1 MRFIHAADLHI
12 DSSLSGLRPRQSAPP
27 HDFHLATRT
36 AVRNLVDHAVSE
48 GVDFLVIAG
57 DVFDGDWADYAT
69 GLFFVNALSDLGR
82 AGIPVV
88 MIHGNHDASSKMTR
102 ALTWPGHVRVLGS
115 REPETHAL
123 EHLGVSVHG
132 QSFADGAV
140 PGNLASAYPGAV
152 PGHFNIGLLHTSLA
166 GNSRHDTYAPC
177 SIDDLRSKGYD
188 YWALG
193 HVHTPA
199 LVCEDPHVV
208 YPGNIQGRH
217 VNEVGP
223 RGFVVV
229 DVEDGRV
236 SRLKTVAAD
245 AIRWRKVRVDLSG
258 SACFPDVAVAVASA
272 LEGTTVDADGRAVAV
287 RLELHGDTAM
297 HGELLSDRERL
308 EAECDAA
315 ALQAGD
321 VWLERIVLATTA
333 DPTTRTADFES
344 AGVAEVLRA
353 VAADPG
359 ERDAIRRALEADFG
373 RLPASLRRAAGVDL
387 GHAAFDAI
395 LADAT
400 ALLAH
405 RLADPATGR

>member
-1 MRFIHAADLHI
+1 MRFIHTADLHV
-12 DSSLSGLRPRQSAPP
+12 DSSMSGVRPREGAAP
-27 HDFHLATRT
+27 HDFHLATRR
-36 AVRNLVDHAVSE
+36 AVTNLVDHAVSAE
-48 GVDFLVIAG
+48 VDFLVVAG

-69 GLFFVNALSDLGR
+69 GLFLLAALADLGR

-88 MIHGNHDASSKMTR
+88 MIHGNHDASSRMTR
-102 ALTWPGHVRVLGS
+102 SLTWPGHVRVLGS
-115 REPETHAL
+115 KTPETHVL
-123 EHLGVSVHG
+123 EGLGVSIHG
-132 QSFADGAV
+132 QSFAEGAV
-140 PGNLASAYPGAV
+140 PGNLAAAYPDAV

-177 SIDDLRSKGYD
+177 GLEDLRSKGYD

-199 LVCEDPHVV
+199 VVCEDPHVV

-236 SRLKTVAAD
+236 SRLTSVAAD
-245 AIRWRKVRVDLSG
+245 TLRWGRVRVDVSG
-258 SACFPDVAVAVASA
+258 STTFSDVAGAVSSA
-272 LEGTTVDADGRAVAV
+272 LNGAALGLEARALAV
-287 RLELHGDTAM
+287 RLEIHGGTAM
-297 HGELLSDRERL
+297 HGELVSDRERI

-315 ALQAGD
+315 AIQAGD
-321 VWLERIVLATTA
+321 VWLERIVVETTA
-333 DPTTRTADFES
+333 ERVTQDDVEA
-344 AGVAEVLRA
+344 AGLTEILRA

-359 ERDAIRRALEADFG
+359 ERDAIRRALEADLG
-373 RLPASLRRAAGVDL
+373 RIPPSLRRAAGVDL
-387 GHAAFDAI
+387 DDGAFDAV
-395 LADAT
+395 LADAA

-405 RLADPATGR
+405 RLNAPTSER

>member
-12 DSSLSGLRPRQSAPP
+12 DSSLSGLRLRHEGAGR
-27 HDFHLATRT
+27 DFQLATRR
-36 AVRNLVDHAVSE
+36 AVTNLVEHAVSQR
-48 GVDFLVIAG
+48 VDFLVIAG
-57 DVFDGDWADYAT
+57 DVFDHDWADYAT
-69 GLFFVNALSDLGR
+69 ALFFVGALADLGR

-88 MIHGNHDASSKMTR
+88 MIHGNHDAASRMTKS
-102 ALTWPGHVRVLGS
+102 LTWPGHVRVLGS
-115 REPETHAL
+115 RAPESHPL
-123 EHLGVSVHG
+123 EDLGVTIHG

-140 PGNLASAYPGAV
+140 PHNLASGYPRAV

-166 GNSRHDTYAPC
+166 GHSEHDTYAPC
-177 SIDDLRSKGYD
+177 SLADLRSKGYD

-199 LVCEDPHVV
+199 VVCEDPHVV

-236 SRLKTVAAD
+236 SRLTTVAAD
-245 AIRWRKVRVDLSG
+245 ALRWHKIRADLSG
-258 SACFPDVAVAVASA
+258 AGSFSDVAVAVTSV
-272 LEGTTVDADGRAVAV
+272 LEGATAGADSRAVAV
-287 RLELHGDTAM
+287 RLELHGATAM

-321 VWLERIVLATTA
+321 VWLEKIVVATTA
-333 DPTTRTADFES
+333 DATAATTDVEA
-344 AGVAEVLRA
+344 AGLAEILRA
-353 VAADPG
+353 VATDPG
-359 ERDAIRRALEADFG
+359 EREAIRRALESDLG

-387 GHAAFDAI
+387 GDAAFDAV

-405 RLADPATGR
+405 RLVDTVAGG

>member
-1 MRFIHAADLHI
+1 M
-12 DSSLSGLRPRQSAPP
+12 
-27 HDFHLATRT
+27 
-36 AVRNLVDHAVSE
+36 SE
-48 GVDFLVIAG
+48 RVDFLVVAG

-69 GLFFVNALSDLGR
+69 GLFFVNALVDLGR

-88 MIHGNHDASSKMTR
+88 MIHGNHDASSRMTR
-102 ALTWPGHVRVLGS
+102 SLTWPGHVRVLGS
-115 REPETHAL
+115 KKPETHAL
-123 EHLGVSVHG
+123 EHLGVLIHG
-132 QSFADGAV
+132 QSFTDGAV
-140 PGNLASAYPGAV
+140 PANLASGYPRAV

-166 GNSRHDTYAPC
+166 GNARHDTYAPC
-177 SIDDLRSKGYD
+177 SLEDLRSKGYD

-199 LVCEDPHVV
+199 VVCENPHVV

-236 SRLKTVAAD
+236 SRLTTVAAD
-245 AIRWRKVRVDLSG
+245 TLRWRRVRADLSG
-258 SACFPDVAVAVASA
+258 SASFSDVAVAVASA
-272 LEGTTVDADGRAVAV
+272 LEEAAAGAEGRAVAA
-287 RLELHGDTAM
+287 RLELHGRTAM

-321 VWLERIVLATTA
+321 VWLEKIMVATTA
-333 DPTTRTADFES
+333 DATTGTEDVEA
-344 AGVAEVLRA
+344 AGIAEILRA
-353 VAADPG
+353 VGANPG
-359 ERDAIRRALEADFG
+359 ERGAIRRALEADLG
-373 RLPASLRRAAGVDL
+373 RLPTSLRRAAGIEL
-387 GHAAFDAI
+387 GDAAFDAV

-405 RLADPATGR
+405 RLVESMAGR